1 MKQFCD
7 KEEEQQQQQEQ
18 EGNKRS
24 RAGCGWG
31 GSWLRWAP
39 AALHPRGAGRRLGR
53 CGGVG
58 DQLLHHVLRGGRL
71 VVEVVLFPHLLQG
84 LQPHVHDALLR
95 AGHVLQVVLELG
107 LGGVQ
112 VLVKDLALLLRLL
125 QPGPELLGLVLAPV
139 ERGPVRDLP
148 VGRELDHAAGEGA
161 AGGQGRGEVRDVGRV
176 LGVRAVDEALDP
188 LQLPLLRA
196 LRARDELVDRLVDL
210 PVDIVCCLIS
220 FGNPALHSLLR
231 LPPLTLLRQA
241 LLG

>member
-58 DQLLHHVLRGGRL
+58 DQLLHHVLRGGRF
-71 VVEVVLFPHLLQG
+71 VLQAVLGPDLLQH
-84 LQPHVHDALLR
+84 LQLLVHRELLL
-95 AGHVLQVVLELG
+95 AGHAFQVLREFLRR
-107 LGGVQ
+107 GVQ
-112 VLVKDLALLLRLL
+112 VPVQAPALRLRTL
-125 QPGPELLGLVLAPV
+125 QPAPELLGDFLRPA
-139 ERGPVRDLP
+139 RSRWS
-148 VGRELDHAAGEGA
+148 RELADAASKGSA
-161 AGGQGRGEVRDVGRV
+161 PGQGRGQIRNLACVIRIR
-176 LGVRAVDEALDP
+176 RVDEILHP
-188 LQLPLLRA
+188 LQILLFIA
-196 LRARDELVDRLVDL
+196 LGGLILELVDRLVDL